1 MATPP
6 VHIGSCSASRANVR
20 VGSSTGGYLR
30 PCWDKDGT
38 FAGVI
43 GCAHPIRAKRWRVDL
58 AQACSSRDRKPRTL
72 DEIPDVHPRRF
83 PERRIMRNLI
93 LKMSVSVDGF
103 VGGSYRL
110 QTAKRPETRARRFAL
125 LLQMMRTGKR
135 LH

>member
-1 MATPP
+1 
-6 VHIGSCSASRANVR
+6 
-20 VGSSTGGYLR
+20 
-30 PCWDKDGT
+30 
-38 FAGVI
+38 
-43 GCAHPIRAKRWRVDL
+43 
-58 AQACSSRDRKPRTL
+58 
-72 DEIPDVHPRRF
+72 
-83 PERRIMRNLI
+83 MRNLI